1 MNWYLFNYYEI
12 IYLKYS
18 DIESILKNNILFL
31 LAIIFEF
38 ERYFIDI
45 FGNSENEKFLEICCF
60 FLGSC
65 IEFNFDKFI
74 YIKYRIERI

>member
-12 IYLKYS
+12 IYLRYS
-18 DIESILKNNILFL
+18 DIENILKNNILFL

-45 FGNSENEKFLEICCF
+45 FGNSEMK
-60 FLGSC
+60 
-65 IEFNFDKFI
+65 NF
-74 YIKYRIERI
+74 